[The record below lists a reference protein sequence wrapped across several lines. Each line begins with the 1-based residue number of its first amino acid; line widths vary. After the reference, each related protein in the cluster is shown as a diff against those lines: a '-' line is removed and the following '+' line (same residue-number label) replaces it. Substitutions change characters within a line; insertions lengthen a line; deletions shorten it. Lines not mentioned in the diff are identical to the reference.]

1 MSVET
6 IKVKYKA
13 PKTYYELS
21 ASQVSTPREVVSFF
35 WKLVKQYRSEALVN
49 VVDFGA
55 GDARFSFSDHFGRYL
70 GVEIDPNAI
79 LSSYSNN
86 SRVNIIND
94 CAFNL
99 KESNFDACI
108 GNPPYVRHHDIE
120 SPWKEKTGKYLEQ
133 QLNFKF
139 DLHSNLFAYFIA
151 LGLIKTHTNGLI
163 AQVIPYEWVSRP
175 SYKGLRDLLIKEKW
189 QVDIYCFEYPVFKD
203 VLTTACITI
212 IDKSKN
218 NNQWNYYNIDRNLE
232 ISNRN
237 GVSGTGKDV
246 LPYSKHST
254 IRTRRGVSPGSQR
267 IFTLTEGERIHNR
280 LSKSDVVPCV
290 TTLKGLPDDLSTLDN
305 ETFKKYFLNEGKKC
319 WLIKSNQEP
328 LSENLKIYLEN
339 IPEYLRQNYTCTH
352 QHPWYNFEKYI
363 IPQILIHSGFTKFG
377 PKVLKNNIGA
387 VAVGSVMAIDS
398 ENEFNVIDLI
408 KYLKHFNF
416 EDQVVA
422 HSNNLK
428 KIEVRQLNSVI
439 NKWIESYEYKH

>member
-1 MSVET
+1 MNIEVVRS
-6 IKVKYKA
+6 KYKT

-21 ASQVSTPREVVSFF
+21 ASQVSTPRDVVSFF
-35 WKLVKQYRSEALVN
+35 WDLVKQYRTVPLKN
-49 VVDFGA
+49 IVDFGA
-55 GDARFSFSDHFGRYL
+55 GDARFSLSDHFENYL
-70 GVEIDPNAI
+70 GIEIDPKAI
-79 LSSYSNN
+79 INGSLNN
-86 SRVNIIND
+86 SRINIIND

-99 KESNFDACI
+99 KKSDFDACI

-120 SPWKEKTGKYLEQ
+120 SPWKEKIGKFLEKK
-133 QLNFKF
+133 LNFKF
-139 DLHSNLFAYFIA
+139 NLHSNLFAYFIA
-151 LGLIKTHTNGLI
+151 LGLIKTNSTGLI
-163 AQVIPYEWVSRP
+163 AQVVPYEWVSRP

-212 IDKSKN
+212 IDKSKHVS
-218 NNQWNYYNIDRNLE
+218 QWNYFNVDKNLNI
-232 ISNRN
+232 SHRN
-237 GVSGTGKDV
+237 GVSGTGKEV

-254 IRTRRGVSPGSQR
+254 IRTRRGISPGSQK

-280 LSKSDVVPCV
+280 LSKSDVIPCV
-290 TTLKGLPDDLSTLDN
+290 TTLKGLPDDLNTLDD
-305 ETFKKYFLNEGKKC
+305 EVFKKYFVSQGKKC

-328 LSENLKIYLEN
+328 ISENLKIYLEN

-352 QHPWYNFEKYI
+352 QFPWYKFENYI
-363 IPQILIHSGFTKFG
+363 VPQILIHSGFTSFG
-377 PKVLKNNIGA
+377 PRVLHNKIGA

-398 ENEFNVIDLI
+398 ETTFDVVNLI
-408 KYLKHFNF
+408 TYLKCFNF

-439 NKWIESYEYKH
+439 NKWIESYEY